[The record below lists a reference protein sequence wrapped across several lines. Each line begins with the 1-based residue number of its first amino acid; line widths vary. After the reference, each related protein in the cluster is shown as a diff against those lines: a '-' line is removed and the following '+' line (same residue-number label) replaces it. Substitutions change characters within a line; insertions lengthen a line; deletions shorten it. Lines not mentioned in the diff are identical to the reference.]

1 MTYILVFLASVLISS
16 LSQVLLKISA
26 EKEYSNIWQEYLNL
40 RTVGAYG
47 LFFLSTLITVFA
59 YKYVSLSLGAVLEAS
74 GYIFVTVFGMLI
86 LKEKVGKKKLIGLT
100 IILLGILVF
109 NIP

>member
-1 MTYILVFLASVLISS
+1 MTYILIFLVSVLISS

-26 EKEYSNIWQEYLNL
+26 EKEHSSLLKEYLNV
-40 RTVGAYG
+40 RTIGAYG

-59 YKYVSLSLGAVLEAS
+59 YKYVSLSMGAVLEAS
-74 GYIFVTVFGMLI
+74 GYIFVTIFGMLI
-86 LKEKVGKKKLIGLT
+86 LKEKVGKKKLIGLM

>member
-59 YKYVSLSLGAVLEAS
+59 YKYVSISLGAVLEAS
-74 GYIFVTVFGMLI
+74 GYIFVTIFGMLI